1 MPLISL
7 ADIRG
12 GKTETHVNVASLY
25 ASFRKMVTLNSTAS
39 KIVTDEQRGTSK
51 MDDAP
56 PLGTLDP
63 EILDYVPSFQR
74 LLVTNNRRSMPRH
87 LKNHWDKGGHIWG

>member
-1 MPLISL
+1 MLLMLLISL

-39 KIVTDEQRGTSK
+39 KMVTDEQRGTSK
-51 MDDAP
+51 TDVVVIA
-56 PLGTLDP
+56 
-63 EILDYVPSFQR
+63 V
-74 LLVTNNRRSMPRH
+74 RSISG
-87 LKNHWDKGGHIWG
+87 LC

>member
-1 MPLISL
+1 MLFISL

-25 ASFRKMVTLNSTAS
+25 AFSRKMVTINSTAS

-51 MDDAP
+51 TDVVVIA
-56 PLGTLDP
+56 
-63 EILDYVPSFQR
+63 V
-74 LLVTNNRRSMPRH
+74 RSISG
-87 LKNHWDKGGHIWG
+87 LC